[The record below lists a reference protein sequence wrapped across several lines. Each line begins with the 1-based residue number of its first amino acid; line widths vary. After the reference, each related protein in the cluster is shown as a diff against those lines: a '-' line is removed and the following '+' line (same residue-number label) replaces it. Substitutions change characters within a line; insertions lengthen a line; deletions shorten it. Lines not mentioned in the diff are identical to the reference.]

1 MDDINY
7 HANTGDYYT
16 NPGIHIFHGD
26 TNIKDNLVVEGTIK
40 DGDGVAY
47 LKSTE
52 KAADSDKLDGL
63 DSTDF
68 AAAGHDH
75 DSDYLGITAKAAD
88 SDKLDGLDSTDFGRP
103 VFLTTQLTS
112 TAWDGDAFSTTSKT
126 LIDLSTVFGAPAGI
140 KAVLC
145 NVAIKDSASA
155 ANDCFLC
162 LSPNASALSGPKVA
176 CSGLANSKYG
186 YGEVVVPCDANGDI
200 YYQIAASGS
209 GTATIFLEIWGYWL

>member
-1 MDDINY
+1 MADKKI
-7 HANTGDYYT
+7 TGLT
-16 NPGIHIFHGD
+16 EL
-26 TNIKDNLVVEGTIK
+26 TA
-40 DGDGVAY
+40 VA
-47 LKSTE
+47 
-52 KAADSDKLDGL
+52 SD
-63 DSTDF
+63 
-68 AAAGHDH
+68 
-75 DSDYLGITAKAAD
+75 DYLEIVDT
-88 SDKLDGLDSTDFGRP
+88 STNTSKKISRETLAGWY
-103 VFLTTQLTS
+103 FLTSQLTS

-186 YGEVVVPCDANGDI
+186 YGEVVVPCNANGDI
-200 YYQIAASGS
+200 YYQVSASGS
-209 GTATIFLEIWGYWL
+209 GTANIYLEIWGYWL